1 MNRVLDVVRVQLV
14 NWRGIFAWP
23 LGILALTL
31 VINLVTF
38 GVLSDDVPSNGRV
51 TGSLVSIYIVM
62 FVAHLQTIT
71 QVFPFALGLSVTRW
85 AFYAGTT
92 VLVVAQGLLFGLLL
106 LLLELV
112 ERCTGGWGIGLRY
125 IGLPFLVQ
133 DNLLLQWLAYA
144 VPFLAFSA
152 VGVCFGVVF
161 KRWGQSGVYVVTIGA
176 ALVLAGL
183 VLLVS
188 RLGWWPAV
196 GRFFTDQSTFALLA
210 GYPLVIAV
218 VLGAAGWLVIRRT
231 TP

>member
-1 MNRVLDVVRVQLV
+1 MNRVVDVVRVQLV
-14 NWRGIFAWP
+14 NWRGILAWP

-31 VINLVTF
+31 VINLVIF
-38 GVLSDDVPSNGRV
+38 GALSDDVPPNGRV

-71 QVFPFALGLSVTRW
+71 QVFPFALGLSVTRR

-92 VLVVAQGLLFGLLL
+92 LLVVAQGLLLGLLL

-112 ERCTGGWGIGLRY
+112 ERSTDGWGIGLRY

-133 DNLLLQWLAYA
+133 DNLMLQWLVYA

-152 VGVCFGVVF
+152 IGVCFGVVF
-161 KRWGQSGVYVVTIGA
+161 KRWGQSGVYVVTIA
-176 ALVLAGL
+176 VVLALAGFAA
-183 VLLVS
+183 VVS
-188 RLGWWPAV
+188 RQGWWPAV
-196 GRFFTDQSTFALLA
+196 GTFFTDQSTFALLA

-218 VLGAAGWLVIRRT
+218 VLGAGGWLVIRRA